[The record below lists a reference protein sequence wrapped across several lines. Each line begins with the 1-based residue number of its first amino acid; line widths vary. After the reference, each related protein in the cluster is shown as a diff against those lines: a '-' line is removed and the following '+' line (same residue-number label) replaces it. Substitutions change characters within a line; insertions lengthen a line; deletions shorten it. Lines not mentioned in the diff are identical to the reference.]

1 MRHEKQ
7 TTDVLYVQDCYLRLL
22 RKEDAAIYYEKG
34 FAQEDEEVRRFTG
47 TTQTFSKKMIY
58 DYVERITE
66 ADDRYDFLIFFFSD
80 SLIFAEIFLIGEAV
94 LNDIDW
100 DANMAG
106 FRIALFSSTQT
117 NKGIGKQAVKAVTD
131 FGLYTLQLHRIEVEV
146 FDYNPRAQHVY
157 ECCGYQIEGR
167 KKDGLY
173 YDGSYHDILI
183 MAILHP

>member
-22 RKEDAAIYYEKG
+22 RKEDAAMYYEKG

-66 ADDRYDFLIFFFSD
+66 ADDCYDFLIFTYQD
-80 SLIFAEIFLIGEAV
+80 ELIGEAV

-131 FGLYTLQLHRIEVEV
+131 FGLYTLQLHRIELEV

>member
-22 RKEDAAIYYEKG
+22 RKEDAAMYYEKG

-58 DYVERITE
+58 DYVERIAE
-66 ADDRYDFLIFFFSD
+66 ADDRYDFLIFTYQD
-80 SLIFAEIFLIGEAV
+80 ELIGEAV

-106 FRIALFSSTQT
+106 CL
-117 NKGIGKQAVKAVTD
+117 
-131 FGLYTLQLHRIEVEV
+131 LYTSRCV
-146 FDYNPRAQHVY
+146 
-157 ECCGYQIEGR
+157 
-167 KKDGLY
+167 
-173 YDGSYHDILI
+173 
-183 MAILHP
+183 

>member
-66 ADDRYDFLIFFFSD
+66 ADDRYDF
-80 SLIFAEIFLIGEAV
+80 
-94 LNDIDW
+94 
-100 DANMAG
+100 
-106 FRIALFSSTQT
+106 
-117 NKGIGKQAVKAVTD
+117 
-131 FGLYTLQLHRIEVEV
+131 
-146 FDYNPRAQHVY
+146 
-157 ECCGYQIEGR
+157 
-167 KKDGLY
+167 
-173 YDGSYHDILI
+173 
-183 MAILHP
+183 